1 MVSKVFHICELT
13 FHNYDIYFQ
22 TMRAKVT
29 FYDERTGEVI
39 EEIDRAIFIGSRP
52 YVDTGFTKFFVAFLI
67 DVLTDPEYGK
77 GAWRLLVYIAT
88 KLDYDSLE
96 VFIVPDRVAKEI
108 GVDRRSVYNWLKV
121 LLKKGVLEKRATH
134 LYRLHPYTVVKG
146 QMSKAIGSDPDF

>member
-1 MVSKVFHICELT
+1 
-13 FHNYDIYFQ
+13 
-22 TMRAKVT
+22 MRAKVT

-39 EEIDRAIFIGSRP
+39 QEFDRAIFIGSRP
-52 YVDTGFTKFFVAFLI
+52 YVDTGFTKFFVAFLF
-67 DVLTDPEYGK
+67 DVLADPEYGK

-108 GVDRRSVYNWLKV
+108 GVDRTSVYKWLRV

-134 LYRLHPYTVVKG
+134 LYRLRPYTVVKG
-146 QMSKAIGSDPDF
+146 QMSKAIETEPDF